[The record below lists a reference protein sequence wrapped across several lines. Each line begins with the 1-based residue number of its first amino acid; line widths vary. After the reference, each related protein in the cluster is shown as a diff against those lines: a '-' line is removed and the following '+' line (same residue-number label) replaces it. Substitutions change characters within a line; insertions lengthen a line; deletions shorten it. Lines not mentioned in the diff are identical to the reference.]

1 MNLSNQILKKIS
13 GLLGQRNEV
22 VFAYVFGSKLNGKT
36 RYGSDLDIGVYFN
49 DNPDL
54 LTVGELVI
62 KLEEVTGQ
70 KIDLVKLNDLD
81 KINSSLSYSVLDTGV
96 LIYNNNEK
104 ILQEFK
110 RSVILNFLDFDY
122 ARNLFDKAFKKD
134 YLPIPLLY
142 LIND

>member
-13 GLLGQRNEV
+13 DLLGQRNEV

-49 DNPDL
+49 DSPDL

-96 LIYNNNEK
+96 LICNKDEK

-122 ARNLFDKAFKKD
+122 ARNLFDKAFKNR
-134 YLPIPLLY
+134 LL
-142 LIND
+142 NNSFAVFDK

>member
-13 GLLGQRNEV
+13 DFLGQRNEV

-49 DNPDL
+49 EDPDL

-81 KINSSLSYSVLDTGV
+81 KINPSLSYSVLDTGI
-96 LIYNNNEK
+96 LICNNNEK

-122 ARNLFDKAFKKD
+122 ARNLFDKAFKKR
-134 YLPIPLLY
+134 LLT
-142 LIND
+142 NTFAVFDK

>member
-13 GLLGQRNEV
+13 DLLGQRNEV

-81 KINSSLSYSVLDTGV
+81 KINPSLSYSVLDTGI
-96 LIYNNNEK
+96 LICNNNE
-104 ILQEFK
+104 
-110 RSVILNFLDFDY
+110 
-122 ARNLFDKAFKKD
+122 
-134 YLPIPLLY
+134 
-142 LIND
+142 NDTAGI